1 MQILP
6 NRSPAPPWIVSEHHN
21 PQLRSDVNG
30 THAGRTTA
38 RLLIVDDETHNRNL
52 LEVMLSSDGYELF
65 TAASG
70 EEALA
75 VVEEHHPDLIL
86 LDIMMPEMNGFQ
98 VTTMLKADPK
108 TEHIPIIILSAIDD
122 RGAMERGLK
131 VGAVAFLTKPIHH
144 VELRALIRKFLPR

>member
-6 NRSPAPPWIVSEHHN
+6 HLSSAPTRIVVEHDNSRPRSNVT
-21 PQLRSDVNG
+21 G
-30 THAGRTTA
+30 TQAERATA
-38 RLLIVDDETHNRNL
+38 RVLIVDDETHNRSL
-52 LEVMLSSDGYELF
+52 LEIMLSSEGYELL

-70 EEALA
+70 EEALT
-75 VVEEHHPDLIL
+75 VVEEQHPDLIL

-98 VTTMLKADPK
+98 VTTILKANPE

-122 RGAMERGLK
+122 VGARKRGLE

-144 VELRALIRKFLPR
+144 VELRALIRKLLRG